1 MVFKWTLVAFG
12 MAAGALFVIG
22 KLLAFLN
29 PPRPGRPGPP
39 LLRRVERALR
49 WTLLVPLAIAVVLL
63 VLALGGRR

>member
-49 WTLLVPLAIAVVLL
+49 WTLLVPLAIAMVLL
-63 VLALGGRR
+63 VLALGGRW

>member
-1 MVFKWTLVAFG
+1 MFKWTLVVFG
-12 MAAGALFVIG
+12 TAAGALFVIG
-22 KLLAFLN
+22 KLLALLN

>member
-49 WTLLVPLAIAVVLL
+49 WTLLVPLAIAMVLL